1 MMQHLTLGATLT
13 ALWLLTPVHAQA
25 QAPIDVATFSRE
37 TTPGGLPPHW
47 QPFNPAP
54 KVKPTVYALVRDAGR
69 MVVRADAHQSMSSL
83 IRVLRVDLAQT
94 PLLQWQWRITRVV
107 ASADMNTK
115 AGDDYAARVYVLFD
129 VDSSK
134 LPLSTRLKI
143 KLAKLFYGVDVP
155 AAALNYVWD
164 NRHPIGTLQPNVYSE
179 RVRMLVVE
187 SGAAHVNAWRTETRD
202 VAADFRAAF
211 GEEAPAVV
219 SIAIASDTD
228 NTGEDVTAWFGDIR
242 FLPRGTP

>member
-1 MMQHLTLGATLT
+1 MQHLPLAT
-13 ALWLLTPVHAQA
+13 ALWLLSLTHVQA
-25 QAPIDVATFSRE
+25 QAPIEAAAFSRA
-37 TTPGGLPPHW
+37 TTPGGLPADW
-47 QPFNPAP
+47 QAFNPAP
-54 KVKPTVYALVRDAGR
+54 KVKPTVYTLVRDTDR
-69 MVVRADAHQSMSSL
+69 MVVRADAQQSMSSL
-83 IRVLRVDLAQT
+83 IRVLHVDLAET

-129 VDSSK
+129 YDSSR
-134 LPLSTRLKI
+134 LSLSTRLKI

-164 NRHPIGTLQPNVYSE
+164 NRHPIGTLQPNAYTD

-187 SGAAHVNAWRTETRD
+187 SGTAHVNEWRTETRD
-202 VAADFRAAF
+202 VAADFHAAF
-211 GEEAPAVV
+211 GEEAPSVI

-228 NTGEDVTAWFGDIR
+228 NTGEDVTAWFGDMR

>member
-1 MMQHLTLGATLT
+1 MPRPVPLVMLI
-13 ALWLLTPVHAQA
+13 LLLLPPLANADAQSPVEAA
-25 QAPIDVATFSRE
+25 AFSRE
-37 TTPGGLPPHW
+37 STPGSLPQDW
-47 QPFNPAP
+47 QAFSPAP
-54 KVKPTVYALVRDAGR
+54 KVKPTRYALVRDAGHL
-69 MVVRADAHQSMSSL
+69 VVRADAHQSMSSL
-83 IRVLRVDLAQT
+83 IRVLHVDLART
-94 PLLQWQWRITRVV
+94 PLLQWQWRVSRVV

-115 AGDDYAARVYVLFD
+115 AGDDYAARLYVLFD

-134 LPLSTRLKI
+134 LPWATRLKI
-143 KLAKLFYGVDVP
+143 KLAKVFYGVDVP

-164 NRHPIGTLQPNVYSE
+164 NRHPVGTLQPNAYTD

-187 SGAAHVNAWRTETRD
+187 SGNAHVNEWRTETRD

-211 GEEAPAVV
+211 GEAAPAVV

-228 NTGEDVTAWFGDIR
+228 NTGEDVTAWYGDMR

>member
-1 MMQHLTLGATLT
+1 MRRQARCVMWTV
-13 ALWLLTPVHAQA
+13 LWLLSLGDTLAQE
-25 QAPIDVATFSRE
+25 PIEAAAFSRE
-37 TTPGGLPPHW
+37 TAASGLPRDW
-47 QPFNPAP
+47 QAFNPAP
-54 KVKPTVYALVRDAGR
+54 RTKPTVYTLVRDADR

-94 PLLQWQWRITRVV
+94 PLLQWQWRVTHVV

-115 AGDDYAARVYVLFD
+115 VGDDYAARVYVLFD
-129 VDSSK
+129 YDSSK

-164 NRHPIGTLQPNVYSE
+164 NRHPIGTLLPNAYTD

-187 SGAAHVNAWRTETRD
+187 SGATRVNQWRTETRD

-211 GEEAPAVV
+211 GEAAPAVV

-228 NTGEDVTAWFGDIR
+228 NTGEDVTAWYGDMR
-242 FLPRGTP
+242 FLPRGAP

>member
-1 MMQHLTLGATLT
+1 MAHGTCNVILM
-13 ALWLLTPVHAQA
+13 ALLLPASLVNAD
-25 QAPIDVATFSRE
+25 APSAIEAAAFSRAS
-37 TTPGGLPPHW
+37 TPGGLPQDW
-47 QPFNPAP
+47 QAFSPAP
-54 KVKPTVYALVRDAGR
+54 KAKPTVYTLVRDADR

-83 IRVLRVDLAQT
+83 IRLLRVDLTQT
-94 PLLQWQWRITRVV
+94 PLLQWQWRVSRVV

-115 AGDDYAARVYVLFD
+115 AGDDYAARLYVLFD
-129 VDSSK
+129 VDSTK
-134 LPLSTRLKI
+134 LPWATRLKI
-143 KLAKLFYGVDVP
+143 KLAKVFYGVDVP

-164 NRHPIGTLQPNVYSE
+164 NRHPVGTLQPNAYTD

-187 SGAAHVNAWRTETRD
+187 SGAAHVNEWRTETRD

-211 GEEAPAVV
+211 GEAAPAVV

-228 NTGEDVTAWFGDIR
+228 NTGEDVIAWYGDMR

>member
-1 MMQHLTLGATLT
+1 MRYSTPAMLWP
-13 ALWLLTPVHAQA
+13 ALWLLFLANAHAQA
-25 QAPIDVATFSRE
+25 PMEAAAFSRA
-37 TTPGGLPPHW
+37 TTPGGLPPDW
-47 QPFNPAP
+47 QPFSPAP
-54 KVKPTVYALVRDAGR
+54 KAKPTLYTLVRDTDR
-69 MVVRADAHQSMSSL
+69 MVVRADARQSMSGL
-83 IRVLRVDLAQT
+83 IRVVRVDLNQT

-115 AGDDYAARVYVLFD
+115 AGDDYAARLYVLFD
-129 VDSSK
+129 YDSSK
-134 LPLSTRLKI
+134 LPVGTRLKI
-143 KLAKLFYGVDVP
+143 KLAKLLYSVDVP

-164 NRHPIGTLQPNVYSE
+164 NRHPIGTLQANAYTD

-187 SGAAHVNAWRTETRD
+187 SGAAHANEWRSETRD

-242 FLPRGTP
+242 FLPR